1 MSRATFVLIGA
12 LALTLGA
19 GSPVIAE
26 DDRQDVFDA
35 CVADGSAREDC
46 CRASGGRFFSA
57 SKNCVFVDLSP
68 QDEAVKK
75 KVTPAVPKAPQNQ
88 ARPNN

>member
-19 GSPVIAE
+19 GIPVIAE

-35 CVADGSAREDC
+35 CVADGSAREAC

-57 SKNCVFVDLSP
+57 SQNCVFVDLSP
-68 QDEAVKK
+68 QDKAVKK
-75 KVTPAVPKAPQNQ
+75 KVAPAMPKAPENQ
-88 ARPNN
+88 RAP